1 MMESMRQIPVGAKAE
16 LRLMV
21 TSDVAIDFLG
31 KEEARV
37 LSTPHLIGHLEWT
50 SRNAAKPHLEDGW
63 DTVGTH
69 VDVRHL
75 AATPVGFAVT
85 FHAEVIEVE
94 GNRVR
99 FQVEAYDESEK
110 IAEGFH
116 ERFVI
121 EIDRFARR
129 LQKKARTPST

>member
-1 MMESMRQIPVGAKAE
+1 MESMRQIPSGATAE

-31 KEEARV
+31 KEETRV
-37 LSTPHLIGHLEWT
+37 LSTPHLIGFLEWT
-50 SRNAAKPHLEDGW
+50 SRKAVKPHLGDGW

-75 AATPVGFAVT
+75 AATPIGFAMT
-85 FHAEVIEVE
+85 FHAKVVEVD

-99 FQVEAYDESEK
+99 FQVEAYDELEK
-110 IAEGFH
+110 VAEGFH

-121 EIDRFARR
+121 EVDRFAGR
-129 LQKKARTPST
+129 LQKKARPAGA